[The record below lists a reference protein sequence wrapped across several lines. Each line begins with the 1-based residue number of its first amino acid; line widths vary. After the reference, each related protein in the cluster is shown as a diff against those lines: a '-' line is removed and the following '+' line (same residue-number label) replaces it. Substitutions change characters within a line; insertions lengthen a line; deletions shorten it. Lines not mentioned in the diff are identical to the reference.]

1 MTQQPAYGMLGA
13 SFPGIAAHIGSK
25 EASHQREMMELVDR
39 ATPFRELTEAWHAAS
54 AAGCFVLVAGE
65 AGIGKTSLV
74 GQFLRQQAQGARIL
88 EGACDALFTPR
99 PLGPIHDIAL
109 QTEGELARLLAED
122 ANPRQL
128 FAAFLAELQEA
139 PSIVVIEDLHWA
151 DEATLDLLKY
161 VGRRV
166 HQTRSL
172 LLGSFRDDE
181 LGPQHPLRL
190 LLGDLAT
197 SPAVRRV
204 SLTPLSVEGVHQL
217 IAGRPLDAASLHRQ
231 TGGNPFY
238 VTEVLAAGQDDLPAT
253 IRDAV
258 LARAA
263 RLSLSG
269 RAVLDAAAVIGPR
282 IEPWLLAAITRA
294 EASAVNESLDSGMLR
309 AQGNLLVFRHEL
321 ARLVILEAISPHQ
334 RLFLHR
340 AVLDELKASRLTQ
353 HDVTRL
359 AHHAEA
365 AGDSEAILTYAPAAA
380 EAAQAAGMLRAAAE
394 LWKLAIRYSDE
405 LPPQQTATFY
415 AALGAAY
422 KENPDRSQA
431 IRSYQQAITMATMGG
446 DLLVAG
452 NSLSRMAVMLL
463 MEGRI
468 AESIAAVEEALGLL
482 EAVGP
487 SPPLAAAQKT
497 RAFLHLINGENE
509 QAVFHAHRCLEVA
522 SRLESIPLHIEA
534 YHALGLCSLPL
545 HHQQGCDYLEQS
557 LSLVLEE
564 KAYWAAGSVF
574 ADLLMTCVDVYRL
587 QRAEE
592 LVAGGLQITTEYD
605 HDLSRLVI
613 EAWKAILLVY
623 RGRWSEAEAISS
635 AIVEGPYRLSAIRVP
650 ALVALGRL
658 YARRGL
664 PGAEEL
670 LDEALELSQQV
681 KNDQRLGVVYTARA
695 ETAWT
700 AGHAESARREA
711 CGIYQLTIEN
721 KQPGFAAELAY
732 WRWLSGEAVETYDW
746 MVQPFVLEIQGNWR
760 AAAALWDELGCPYE
774 RARALAQGNSEAQRE
789 ALLIFEQLGARPMAE
804 RVRAQLRAAGVQ
816 TIPRGPRTATRQ
828 NPFGLT
834 NRQVEILSLL
844 AKNLTNA
851 EIAARLH
858 ISPKTVDHHVSA
870 VLGKL
875 DVSTRDQAAL
885 LARQHPDFPGHN

>member
-1 MTQQPAYGMLGA
+1 MA
-13 SFPGIAAHIGSK
+13 
-25 EASHQREMMELVDR
+25 LVDR
-39 ATPFRELTEAWHAAS
+39 EPPLRELTEAWHAAGT
-54 AAGCFVLVAGE
+54 AGCLMLIAGE
-65 AGIGKTSLV
+65 AGIGKTALV
-74 GQFLRQQAQGARIL
+74 EQFVRQHEPQARIL
-88 EGACDALFTPR
+88 RGACDDLFTPR

-109 QTEGELARLLAED
+109 ETDGELARLLAG
-122 ANPRQL
+122 AASPPQL
-128 FAAFLAELQEA
+128 FAAFLAELQVEPA
-139 PSIVVIEDLHWA
+139 IVVVEDIHWA

-161 VGRRV
+161 LGRRI

-172 LLGSFRDDE
+172 LLSTYRDDE
-181 LGPQHPLRL
+181 LSPQHPLRL

-197 SPAVRRV
+197 SPTVRRL
-204 SLTPLSVEGVHQL
+204 SLTPLTIEGVRQL
-217 IAGRPLDAASLHRQ
+217 IGSRSLDAGSLHQQ

-238 VTEVLAAGQDDLPAT
+238 VTEVLAAGQDEVPPT

-269 RAVLDAAAVIGPR
+269 QAVLNAAAVIGAR
-282 IEPWLLAAITRA
+282 IEPWLLAAVTRA

-309 AQGNLLVFRHEL
+309 AQGNLLFFRHEL
-321 ARLVILEAISPHQ
+321 ARLVILETIPPHQ

-353 HDVTRL
+353 HDMTRL

-380 EAAQAAGMLRAAAE
+380 EAAHAAGMLRAAAA

-405 LPPQQTATFY
+405 LPPEQTAAFY

-422 KENPDRSQA
+422 KQNPERSQA
-431 IRSYQQAITMATMGG
+431 IGSYQQAVTLAKKGG
-446 DLLVAG
+446 DPLVAG

-468 AESIAAVEEALGLL
+468 AEAIAAVEEALGLL
-482 EAVGP
+482 EALGP

-509 QAVFHAHRCLEVA
+509 QAVSRAHRCLEVA
-522 SRLESIPLHIEA
+522 SRLENTPLHIEA
-534 YHALGLCSLPL
+534 YHALGICSLPL
-545 HHQQGCDYLEQS
+545 NHEQGSNYLEQS

-564 KAYWAAGSVF
+564 KAYWAAGSVY

-613 EAWKAILLVY
+613 EAWKAIVLVY
-623 RGRWSEAEAISS
+623 RGRWPEAEAMSR
-635 AIVEGPYRLSAIRVP
+635 AIVELPHQLSAIRVP
-650 ALVALGRL
+650 ALVSLGRL
-658 YARRGL
+658 YARSGQ
-664 PGAEEL
+664 PGAAEL
-670 LDEALELSQQV
+670 LDEALELSHRV
-681 KNDQRLGVVYTARA
+681 KNDQRLGVVCTARA
-695 ETAWT
+695 EQSWLTGDT
-700 AGHAESARREA
+700 ERARREA
-711 CGIYQLTIEN
+711 HDIYQITIDN

-732 WRWLSGEAVETYDW
+732 WRWLSGETVETYDW

-760 AAAALWDELGCPYE
+760 AAAAMWEELGCPYE
-774 RARALAQGNSEAQRE
+774 RARALAQGNSEAQKE

-816 TIPRGPRTATRQ
+816 AIPRGPRAATRQ

-834 NRQVEILSLL
+834 NRQVEILALL
-844 AKNLTNA
+844 TQNLTNA

-870 VLGKL
+870 VLAKL
-875 DVSTRDQAAL
+875 DVTTRDQAAQV
-885 LARQHPDFPGHN
+885 ARQHPDFASII